1 MLRDLGSDT
10 AEMWALRWDGE
21 CLPPCDGRLEG
32 FFTFSTKP
40 RGSYFGTNSIP
51 GDWTPAPTP
60 RGSGAKRELLEKY
73 TEHSPLPDAP
83 ASSTERSQ
91 KAREDRTYRA
101 NELEMDALS
110 RALREEEAEWER
122 KRIAGEKAREER
134 EQKDRSEHSGPW
146 IELCALFTKCG
157 LPQLATDQ
165 TLSALRREGI
175 LPSLYEL
182 PCAVQE
188 LELQR
193 YDPNSSW
200 WMPKLPRIGLHAA
213 VTMHL
218 NGHAIVSAFA
228 TLTRSQVEAC

>member
-1 MLRDLGSDT
+1 M
-10 AEMWALRWDGE
+10 
-21 CLPPCDGRLEG
+21 
-32 FFTFSTKP
+32 
-40 RGSYFGTNSIP
+40 
-51 GDWTPAPTP
+51 PAPRP
-60 RGSGAKRELLEKY
+60 RGSGAKRELLKKY

-101 NELEMDALS
+101 NELEMDAIS

-134 EQKDRSEHSGPW
+134 EQRDRSEHSGPW

-188 LELQR
+188 LGLQR
-193 YDPNSSW
+193 WDQGSC